1 MSQFEENKPS
11 LSSNEELDENV
22 GYLVYN
28 ETMIDHFMHPR
39 NVGEIENPDAMAVVG
54 DPTCGDFIRVY
65 LKVEAGRISD
75 FKFLTQGCPGAIST
89 SSIATELA
97 IGKTPEEALKL
108 TDNDVIEAANGIP
121 ARKAHC
127 SLLAIRALHQAILNY
142 QSIFH
147 KPSQSAKEGRQEEDT
162 GTHGTK

>member
-1 MSQFEENKPS
+1 MSQVEENK
-11 LSSNEELDENV
+11 SNLAIEENLDENV

-28 ETMIDHFMHPR
+28 ETLIDHFLHPR
-39 NVGEIENPDAMAVVG
+39 NVGEIENPDAVAVVG

-65 LKVEAGRISD
+65 LKVEDGRISA

-97 IGKTPEEALKL
+97 IGKTLEEALQL
-108 TDNDVIEAANGIP
+108 TDNDVIRAAGGIP

-127 SLLAIRALHQAILNY
+127 SLLAIRGLHQAIKNY
-142 QSIFH
+142 
-147 KPSQSAKEGRQEEDT
+147 KE
-162 GTHGTK
+162 KKKL

>member
-1 MSQFEENKPS
+1 MSQIEDSKSNNSSEEI
-11 LSSNEELDENV
+11 LDEDV

-28 ETMIDHFMHPR
+28 ETLIDHFLHPR
-39 NVGEIENPDAMAVVG
+39 NVGEIENPDAMATVG

-65 LKVEAGRISD
+65 LKVEEGKITA

-97 IGKTPEEALKL
+97 IGKTLDEALKL
-108 TDNDVIEAANGIP
+108 TDNDVIIAAGGIP

-127 SLLAIRALHQAILNY
+127 SLLAIRGLHQAILDY
-142 QSIFH
+142 KKKI
-147 KPSQSAKEGRQEEDT
+147 DL
-162 GTHGTK
+162 